1 MGNYRRSPMC
11 RHCYQRGHTKN
22 HCPEIKEAA
31 ANGEWWAKELIEK
44 QKQSVKNRKCSY
56 CGEQGHN
63 KRSCNYK
70 KVDKVIYDMVG
81 KDFVEERLKEMKAN
95 GVAVGSLISYVPS
108 YGNRGTTTIAYVTKI
123 VTENRSPTWR
133 WLEKYFHEKPD
144 GYTGYNRYERSMDNS
159 PRQDVVF
166 LLKSVTGTGLGYWG
180 DSELCSVEYEDF
192 ERELRKGTPANMKVV
207 G

>member
-1 MGNYRRSPMC
+1 MGNYRQSPMC

-22 HCPEIKEAA
+22 HCPEIKQAA
-31 ANGEWWAKELIEK
+31 ENGEQWAKNLVER
-44 QKQSVKNRKCSY
+44 QKEAVKNRKCSY

-81 KDFVEERLKEMKAN
+81 RDFIEERLKEMKEN
-95 GVAVGSLISYVPS
+95 GVAVGSLISYTPS
-108 YGNRGTTTIAYVTKI
+108 YGNTGTTTIAYVTKI
-123 VTENRSPTWR
+123 VTEKRRPTWR

-144 GYTGYNRYERSMDNS
+144 GHKGYYRYERNEDSS
-159 PRQDVVF
+159 PIQDVVF

-180 DSELCSVEYEDF
+180 DSEHCSVEYEDF

>member
-1 MGNYRRSPMC
+1 MGNYRQSPRC

-22 HCPEIKEAA
+22 HCPEIKKAA
-31 ANGEWWAKELIEK
+31 ENGEWWAKEIIEK

-63 KRSCNYK
+63 KRSCKYK

-95 GVAVGSLISYVPS
+95 GVTVGSLISYVPS
-108 YGNRGTTTIAYVTKI
+108 YGNTGTTTIAYVTKI

-133 WLEKYFHEKPD
+133 WLQNHFHEKPD
-144 GYTGYNRYERSMDNS
+144 GHTGYYRYERNMDKS

-166 LLKSVTGTGLGYWG
+166 LLKSVSGTGLGYWG
-180 DSELCSVEYEDF
+180 DSEHCSVEYEDF

>member
-1 MGNYRRSPMC
+1 MGNYRQSPMC

-22 HCPEIKEAA
+22 HCPEIKKAA
-31 ANGEWWAKELIEK
+31 ENGDWWAKEQIEK

-56 CGEQGHN
+56 CGEPGHN
-63 KRSCNYK
+63 KRSCKYK
-70 KVDKVIYDMVG
+70 KVDKAIYDMVG
-81 KDFVEERLKEMKAN
+81 KEFIDERLKEMKAN

-144 GYTGYNRYERSMDNS
+144 GCEGYYRYERNEDKS

-166 LLKSVTGTGLGYWG
+166 MLKSVTGTGLGYWG
-180 DSELCSVEYEDF
+180 DSEHCSVEYEDF

>member
-1 MGNYRRSPMC
+1 MGNYRQSPMC

-31 ANGEWWAKELIEK
+31 ANGEQWAKNLVER
-44 QKQSVKNRKCSY
+44 QKEAVKNRKCSY
-56 CGEQGHN
+56 CSEQGHN

-70 KVDKVIYDMVG
+70 RVDKVIYDMVG
-81 KDFVEERLKEMKAN
+81 REFIDERLKDMKAN

-108 YGNRGTTTIAYVTKI
+108 YGNTGTTTIAYVTKI

-133 WLEKYFHEKPD
+133 WLEKYFLEKPD
-144 GYTGYNRYERSMDNS
+144 GCERYYRYERNEDKS

-180 DSELCSVEYEDF
+180 DSEHCSVEYEDF

>member
-1 MGNYRRSPMC
+1 MGNYRQSPMC

-22 HCPEIKEAA
+22 HCPEIKQAA
-31 ANGEWWAKELIEK
+31 ENGEQWAKNLVER
-44 QKQSVKNRKCSY
+44 QKEAVKNRKCSY

-81 KDFVEERLKEMKAN
+81 RDFIEERLKEMKEN
-95 GVAVGSLISYVPS
+95 GVAVGSLISYTPS
-108 YGNRGTTTIAYVTKI
+108 YGNTGTTTIAYVTKI

-144 GYTGYNRYERSMDNS
+144 GYMGYNRYERNLDSS
-159 PRQDVVF
+159 PIQDVVF
-166 LLKSVTGTGLGYWG
+166 LLKSVTGSGLGYWG
-180 DSELCSVEYEDF
+180 DSEHCSVEYEDF

>member
-1 MGNYRRSPMC
+1 MGNYRQSPMC

-31 ANGEWWAKELIEK
+31 ANGEQWAKNLVER
-44 QKQSVKNRKCSY
+44 QKEAVKNRKCSY
-56 CGEQGHN
+56 CTEQGHN

-81 KDFVEERLKEMKAN
+81 REFIEERLKDMKAN
-95 GVAVGSLISYVPS
+95 GVAVGSLFSYVPP
-108 YGNRGTTTIAYVTKI
+108 YGNTGTTTIAYVTKI
-123 VTENRSPTWR
+123 VTEKRRPTWR

-144 GYTGYNRYERSMDNS
+144 GHKGYYRYERNEDSS
-159 PRQDVVF
+159 PIQDVVF

-180 DSELCSVEYEDF
+180 DSEHCSVEYEDF
-192 ERELRKGTPANMKVV
+192 ERELRKGTPANIKVV

>member
-1 MGNYRRSPMC
+1 MGNYRQSPMC

-22 HCPEIKEAA
+22 HCPEIKKAA
-31 ANGEWWAKELIEK
+31 ENGEQWAMNIIEQ

-63 KRSCNYK
+63 KRSCKYK
-70 KVDKVIYDMVG
+70 KVDKAIYDMVG
-81 KDFVEERLKEMKAN
+81 KEFIEERLKEMKAN
-95 GVAVGSLISYVPS
+95 GVAVGSLFSYVPS

-133 WLEKYFHEKPD
+133 WLQNHFHEKPD
-144 GYTGYNRYERSMDNS
+144 GHTGYYRYERNMDKS

-192 ERELRKGTPANMKVV
+192 ERELNKGTPANMKVV

>member
-1 MGNYRRSPMC
+1 MGNYRQSPMC

-22 HCPEIKEAA
+22 HCPEIKKAA
-31 ANGEWWAKELIEK
+31 ENGDWWAKEQIEK
-44 QKQSVKNRKCSY
+44 QKQAVKNRKCSY
-56 CGEQGHN
+56 CSEQGHN

-70 KVDKVIYDMVG
+70 KVDKAIYDMVG
-81 KDFVEERLKEMKAN
+81 KEFIDERLKEMKEN

-144 GYTGYNRYERSMDNS
+144 GHLGYYRYERNEDKS

-180 DSELCSVEYEDF
+180 DSEHCSVEYEDF